1 SRIVMSLFDK
11 SELDMRRLLPIF
23 RNTEIEIRYTS
34 APVEWYEQN
43 HSFAAKNK
51 LYFKTTLALSKEAV
65 QRACESAGIQ
75 PQEIDHLFF
84 ISTTGISTPSIDAY
98 LFNLLNFKPDIRRTP
113 IWGLGCAGGI
123 AGLSRANDWLKAYPE
138 KIALVIA
145 VELCSL
151 TFVRNDLSKN
161 NFVATAL
168 FGDGCAAALL
178 AGEKYPSQNSRQL
191 TLRDSAAI
199 TWRDSL
205 DVMGWKLDEQGL
217 KVIFSKSIPTIVSQS
232 SLPAISEFLHK
243 NQIKLENIDY
253 FLSHP
258 GGAKVIEAYK
268 QALGLEE
275 SQLESMR
282 TVLRNYGNMSSA
294 TVFFVLEHFLK
305 TPHFRE
311 NATLLSAALGPG
323 FSSEMLLM
331 RSGV

>member
-1 SRIVMSLFDK
+1 MSRIISIGTAVPPYKITQSQASRIVMNLFDK
-11 SELDMRRLLPIF
+11 SDLNIQRLQPIF
-23 RNTEIEIRYTS
+23 HNTEIETRYTS

-43 HSFAAKNK
+43 HSFAVKNK
-51 LYFKTTLALSKEAV
+51 LYFKTTLALSNEAV
-65 QRACESAGIQ
+65 KCACESAGIQ
-75 PQEIDHLFF
+75 PQEIDHVFF

-98 LFNLLNFKPDIRRTP
+98 LFNLHNFKPDIRRTP
-113 IWGLGCAGGI
+113 IWGLGCAGGV
-123 AGLSRANDWLKAYPE
+123 AGLSRANDWLKAYPN

-178 AGEKYPSQNSRQL
+178 AGEEYPHKNGRQL
-191 TLRDSAAI
+191 SICDNAAI

-205 DVMGWKLDEQGL
+205 NVMGWELDEQGL
-217 KVIFSKSIPTIVSQS
+217 KVIFSQSIPTIVSQS
-232 SLPAISEFLHK
+232 SLPAISEFLNR
-243 NQIKLENIDY
+243 NQLNVGNIDY

-268 QALGLEE
+268 QALELAE

-282 TVLRNYGNMSSA
+282 AVLRNYGNMSSA

-305 TPHFRE
+305 TPQY
-311 NATLLSAALGPG
+311 
-323 FSSEMLLM
+323 
-331 RSGV
+331 